1 MQAGCESLVP
11 LRCYYVRDGEIDYYE
26 KPNICYTNRLSGDKR
41 QDIMSKGCYV
51 FITAPYASL
60 REDLN
65 LLFEWTSRLQI
76 NFAACRNVWSHVF
89 TNNWVNGSLYMFP
102 FKNERVFDNQNRPDS
117 LYCKDTL
124 HLDVTN
130 NFYYRSSPFSLTS
143 PGRFVGSPRPNAGE
157 FLNISLPSY
166 GGNDRNLKFPTTI
179 VDLGPRNEYLQELIF
194 SDEYDGYLANR
205 LSETSYQDV
214 SELLNLFII
223 NRLTNKTFIDSLLRQ
238 RSTNVTTFFDRRG
251 RLFVDGDYAQMI
263 SISSELG
270 VVEFEPSSYLPIQ
283 NGQDP
288 IFFNDANSSDPIF
301 GIFFSSDSQTRDYLS
316 PKRTIINGNI
326 STAVQCGFNYFTSF
340 SQIVPFYQWE
350 IQQNQGRTGNSIFGS
365 QSNDWYTNRLTLP
378 NQNNPNTTYSSFF
391 SNRYQ
396 SQDRILRASRYYR
409 PSTSAGSTS
418 QNFKGYIYSVNYFN
432 PSVQPDYDPFTIGN
446 TDPNNPNPNIYQVGA
461 PYHFYFGLK
470 KGKTAFDRFIK
481 KWLDF
486 NNIVE

>member
-1 MQAGCESLVP
+1 
-11 LRCYYVRDGEIDYYE
+11 
-26 KPNICYTNRLSGDKR
+26 
-41 QDIMSKGCYV
+41 
-51 FITAPYASL
+51 
-60 REDLN
+60 
-65 LLFEWTSRLQI
+65 
-76 NFAACRNVWSHVF
+76 
-89 TNNWVNGSLYMFP
+89 MFP
-102 FKNERVFDNQNRPDS
+102 FKNERVFDNQNRPNS

-124 HLDVTN
+124 YLNQTN
-130 NFYYRSSPFSLTS
+130 NFYYRSSPYSITP

-157 FLNISLPSY
+157 ILNISLPSY

-179 VDLGPRNEYLQELIF
+179 VDLGPRSEYLQELIF
-194 SDEYDGYLANR
+194 TDEYDGYMVNR
-205 LSETSYQDV
+205 LSESSYQDV

-223 NRLTNKTFIDSLLRQ
+223 NRLTNKIFIDSLLRQ
-238 RSTNVTTFFDRRG
+238 RSTNVTTFFDRRD

-270 VVEFEPSSYLPIQ
+270 VVEFESSSYPPVQ

-288 IFFNDANSSDPIF
+288 IFFNNANSSDPVF

-340 SQIVPFYQWE
+340 SQIVPFYQWK
-350 IQQNQGRTGNSIFGS
+350 IDSNSGQIGRSIFGS
-365 QSNDWYTNRLTLP
+365 QSNDWYTNRLSFP
-378 NQNNPNTTYSSFF
+378 NQNNPNLFYSSFF

-396 SQDRILRASRYYR
+396 SQDRILRSSRYYR
-409 PSTSAGSTS
+409 PSQYAGSTS
-418 QNFKGYIYSVNYFN
+418 QYFKGYIFSVNFLN
-432 PSVQPDYDPFTIGN
+432 PSVQPDYDPFNIGN
-446 TDPNNPNPNIYQVGA
+446 TDPNNPEPNIYQVGA